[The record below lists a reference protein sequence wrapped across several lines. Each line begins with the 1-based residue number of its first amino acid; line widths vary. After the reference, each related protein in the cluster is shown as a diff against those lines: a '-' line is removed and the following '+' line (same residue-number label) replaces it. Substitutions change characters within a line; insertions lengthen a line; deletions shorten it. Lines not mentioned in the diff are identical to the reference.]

1 MVPYRSV
8 IQWTLQ
14 EENSECKSYS
24 RAIQDVDVLTDHA
37 DLEME
42 LKRDLRS
49 YNLVRETRIFLLL
62 LQGKCIDLGKHDVD
76 EMLYLMWKCKSQ
88 TRTLSP

>member
-49 YNLVRETRIFLLL
+49 YNLVRER
-62 LQGKCIDLGKHDVD
+62 KCIDLGKHDVD
-76 EMLYLMWKCKSQ
+76 EMLYLMWKF
-88 TRTLSP
+88 